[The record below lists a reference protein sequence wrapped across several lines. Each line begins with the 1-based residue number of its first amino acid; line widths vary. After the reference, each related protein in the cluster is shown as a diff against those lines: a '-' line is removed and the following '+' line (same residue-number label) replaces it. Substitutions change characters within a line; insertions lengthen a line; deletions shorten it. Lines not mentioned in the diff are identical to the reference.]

1 MYIHTYLPTCECVP
15 ATCVHVVSHADYVYH
30 PLLHAYTPIY
40 EGNAMGYI
48 RMIRSGGMNCVS
60 GAIRC
65 VGGGRGEGSG
75 GVCERVMMRDEE
87 E

>member
-1 MYIHTYLPTCECVP
+1 MYVHTYLRTCECVP
-15 ATCVHVVSHADYVYH
+15 GTCVHVVSHADCVYH
-30 PLLHAYTPIY
+30 PLLHAYTPVY

-65 VGGGRGEGSG
+65 VGGEERGGEWR
-75 GVCERVMMRDEE
+75 GV
-87 E
+87 